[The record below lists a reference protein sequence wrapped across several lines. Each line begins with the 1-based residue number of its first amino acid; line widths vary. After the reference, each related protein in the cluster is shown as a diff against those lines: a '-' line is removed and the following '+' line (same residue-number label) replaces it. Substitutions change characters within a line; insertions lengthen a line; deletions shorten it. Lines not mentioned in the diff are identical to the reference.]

1 MSNLPTVNASS
12 MFEGFRQELLPI
24 VQETGQSFDRLK
36 STFLIAVQQNPDIL
50 ECSEASIRREI
61 QKCASDG
68 LVPDNKEAAMIPYKK
83 EIQYQPMVYG
93 IIKRMK
99 ELGGV
104 FSIVCNLVYAKDEFV
119 VNEADPDSL
128 VHKADR
134 FSKDR
139 GEVVGGYAIF
149 RDDQKRLMHL
159 EIMSLDDF
167 EKVRKA
173 SKAPNSPAWR
183 DWKEEMYKKAVLRRG
198 AKYISINNDKIR
210 QLIERQDALFDFQER
225 PAAERVDPF
234 SGATIDGTVAD
245 ITETRETRQR
255 QTSTESEATRQQTQT
270 TEEQRKPL
278 ADKPPAFPTD
288 LDLLPGDKETLHEA
302 AKKIL
307 AIPLTPD
314 LDAGG
319 RRGVLKQA
327 TPLWK
332 EKLPEYLHPLLKT
345 MVDVSDWA
353 IKRDAEGLAWTAE
366 HAMFVHK
373 VKELLEIEKLEV
385 GKYP

>member
-1 MSNLPTVNASS
+1 MSNQLTVKAGT
-12 MFEGFRQELLPI
+12 MIDGFRQELLPI
-24 VQETGQSFDRLK
+24 VQEAGQSFDRLK

-104 FSIVCNLVYAKDEFV
+104 FSIVCNLVYENDEFV

-139 GEVVGGYAIF
+139 GPIVGGYAIF

-159 EIMSLDDF
+159 EIMSLEDF

-210 QLIERQDALFDFQER
+210 QLIERQDALFDFSER

-234 SGATIDGTVAD
+234 SGATIDGEVVEA
-245 ITETRETRQR
+245 REQQEPRHKGQ
-255 QTSTESEATRQQTQT
+255 EAA
-270 TEEQRKPL
+270 RKPEEGKVKEL
-278 ADKPPAFPTD
+278 PSTPPAFPAD
-288 LDLLPGDKETLHEA
+288 FDLLPGDVDTLKECAEKVLGIA
-302 AKKIL
+302 L
-307 AIPLTPD
+307 LPD
-314 LDAGG
+314 MDAGT
-319 RRGVLKQA
+319 RRGVLKEA
-327 TPLWK
+327 APLWK
-332 EKLPEYLHPLLKT
+332 EKLPEYIHPLLKSMIEMT
-345 MVDVSDWA
+345 DWA
-353 IKRDAEGLAWTAE
+353 IKRDAEGLGWAGE

-373 VKELLEIEKLEV
+373 AKELLGVEKLNV